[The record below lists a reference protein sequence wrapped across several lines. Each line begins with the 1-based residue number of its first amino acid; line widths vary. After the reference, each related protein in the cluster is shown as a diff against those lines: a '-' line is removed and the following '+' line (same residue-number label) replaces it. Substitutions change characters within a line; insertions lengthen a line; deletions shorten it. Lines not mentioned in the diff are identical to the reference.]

1 MTEYPVRITPAQK
14 MSVLLVLVLRTC
26 NILYINDSERKL
38 RPPSLRFIRFSY
50 GLSAIRQFLSDIVG
64 DRRHKRKRGRN
75 ELFGKLRQKRVAFQ
89 RNVAV
94 IAYIFQ
100 RGNDRRI
107 LDITRKRQSM
117 RIVYQIVIVQM
128 NTLDPAAERAYH
140 FFGGRIKPLH
150 FPVSDVHK
158 RAENRFVQHI
168 EMRVEVRTVRTSPR

>member
-1 MTEYPVRITPAQK
+1 MQHFIYKRQRAQTTPAVTPFY
-14 MSVLLVLVLRTC
+14 S
-26 NILYINDSERKL
+26 I
-38 RPPSLRFIRFSY
+38 SY
-50 GLSAIRQFLSDIVG
+50 GLSTIRQFLSDIVG

-75 ELFGKLRQKRVAFQ
+75 ELFGKLRQKRIAFQ
-89 RNVAV
+89 RNVSV
-94 IAYIFQ
+94 IAYILQ

-107 LDITRKRQSM
+107 LDITGKRQSV

-158 RAENRFVQHI
+158 RAENRFIQQI
-168 EMRVEVRTVRTSPR
+168 EMADLFPTLVTGVFI